1 MTSPTRPPAVL
12 PPPDLVPILP
22 EMSPDAILLGLAVDE
37 AMESDIRIGVSF
49 GTRRV
54 YCYLSPPLVHVG
66 SIVVVPPSIM
76 SADPQT
82 ADVVTLDPP
91 PYAGPVKRVLA
102 VLS

>member
-1 MTSPTRPPAVL
+1 MTMPTPTRVL

-22 EMSPDAILLGLAVDE
+22 EMSPDAILLGLAVDQ
-37 AMESDIRIGVSF
+37 AMEEDIRVGVSF

-54 YCYLSPPLVHVG
+54 YAYLSPPLVHVG
-66 SIVVVPPSIM
+66 SIVIVPPSIM

-82 ADVVTLDPP
+82 ADVVTLTPP
-91 PYAGPVKRVLA
+91 PYAGPLKRVIA

>member
-1 MTSPTRPPAVL
+1 MTSPRPTPLL

-22 EMSPDAILLGLAVDE
+22 EMSPDAILLGLAVDA
-37 AMESDIRIGVSF
+37 AMAEDIVIGVTF
-49 GTRRV
+49 DTPKI

-66 SIVVVPPSIM
+66 SIVIVPPNIM

-82 ADVVTLDPP
+82 ADVVTLEP
-91 PYAGPVKRVLA
+91 PYYPGSLRRVLA